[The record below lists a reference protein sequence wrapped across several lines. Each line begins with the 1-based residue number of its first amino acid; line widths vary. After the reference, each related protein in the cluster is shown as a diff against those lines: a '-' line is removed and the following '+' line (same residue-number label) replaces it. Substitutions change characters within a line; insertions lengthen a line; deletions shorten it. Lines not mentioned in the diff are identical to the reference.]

1 MFYFFYF
8 KRSELSSS
16 SISTDIDIDI
26 GSFEMNVGKMVVVG
40 SSGMTQGI
48 SNSSKQVSIVFS
60 LDNKYNEKFTISD
73 LSGNIV

>member
-1 MFYFFYF
+1 
-8 KRSELSSS
+8 
-16 SISTDIDIDI
+16 
-26 GSFEMNVGKMVVVG
+26 MNVGKMVVVG

-73 LSGNIV
+73 LFGNIV